1 MKKRAREMGTTTIT
15 PPQKRLLR
23 KFDRE
28 GVMGGQTSLGWILGS
43 AQEFLGCT
51 SPSFELL

>member
-1 MKKRAREMGTTTIT
+1 MGTTTIT

-43 AQEFLGCT
+43 AQEFLGFT
-51 SPSFELL
+51 PSSFEHL

>member
-1 MKKRAREMGTTTIT
+1 MKKRASEMGTTTIT

-28 GVMGGQTSLGWILGS
+28 GVMGRTDFAGVDLRQCPGVPRL
-43 AQEFLGCT
+43 
-51 SPSFELL
+51 